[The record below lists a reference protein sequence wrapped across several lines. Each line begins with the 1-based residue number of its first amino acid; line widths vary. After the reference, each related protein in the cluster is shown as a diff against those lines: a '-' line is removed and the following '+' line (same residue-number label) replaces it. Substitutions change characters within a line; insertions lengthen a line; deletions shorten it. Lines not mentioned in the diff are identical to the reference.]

1 MVQGFRVCLPMPGL
15 VATAEPV
22 CSRSQA
28 PQEKLELQLEKPVYF
43 SEELAGHNE
52 DPVQPKYNNK
62 EKSDI

>member
-1 MVQGFRVCLPMPGL
+1 MPGL

-28 PQEKLELQLEKPVYF
+28 PQEKLKLQLEKPVYF